1 MKVIALHK
9 LLIIGSLILG
19 CSATYFAYMFSIHL
33 AEKEA
38 GSSFNESA
46 KVRVV
51 AVKKHLQATQNILMA
66 LKAFYDS
73 SDDVTQDDFASF
85 TTLLTKQELIFQ
97 AFSSLGMEDIYIEGT
112 GIGLVVA
119 KELVALM
126 KGVMGF
132 ETEYGKG
139 STFWIEFALVEP

>member
-73 SDDVTQDDFASF
+73 SDGVTQDDFASF

-97 AFSSLGMEDIYIEGT
+97 AFSSLGMEGT

-126 KGVMGF
+126 KGVIGF

-139 STFWIEFALVEP
+139 STFWTEFALVEP